1 MKRLILVLLV
11 IATVACRERGRPD
24 PSIRM
29 AVSHERDATEDGGS
43 NLGGPVPTKLVVP
56 PEVAASFSGVRIGWK
71 DSQSGQEGV
80 VDVPVGGSA
89 RIPGS
94 DLEIRSDVFLPSF
107 SMTSEE
113 ITSTG
118 IGQENP
124 AARIA
129 VVENGKE
136 VFAGWIFQ
144 RFPDVH
150 PFQHPRFSLR
160 LEGGVPRKAA

>member
-1 MKRLILVLLV
+1 MKRVLLVLLALV
-11 IATVACRERGRPD
+11 AIACRERGRPD

-29 AVSHERDATEDGGS
+29 AVSHDRETEDGGS
-43 NLGGPVPTKLVVP
+43 ELGGSVPTTLVVP
-56 PEVAASFSGVRIGWK
+56 PEVTAAYSGVRIAWK
-71 DSQSGQEGV
+71 DSQTGREGA
-80 VDVPVGGSA
+80 VDVPIGGSA
-89 RIPGS
+89 KIPDS
-94 DLEIRSDVFLPSF
+94 DLEIRTDVFLPSF
-107 SMTSEE
+107 SMSSEE

-129 VVENGKE
+129 VVEGGKE
-136 VFAGWIFQ
+136 VFAGWIFK

-160 LEGGVPRKAA
+160 LEGGVPRKTA